1 MYWCKRQDIDIPFIH
16 DAVLLCEMKGLK
28 LRDVYMDN
36 HGELAI
42 AFFGKLSKDDIKFVI
57 MQFCKD
63 DKEIAEP
70 EEHQD
75 FVYRKDFTE
84 IYTPDGVDYRN

>member
-1 MYWCKRQDIDIPFIH
+1 MYWYITEGITFPFIRN
-16 DAVLLCEMKGLK
+16 AVSTCEAKGFK

-36 HGELAI
+36 RGELAI
-42 AFFGKLSKDDIKFVI
+42 SFFGKLSKEDIKFVI

-63 DKEIAEP
+63 DKKIAEP

-84 IYTPDGVDYRN
+84 IYTPDGVDYRE